1 MLSRITIDQRRIQG
15 ILADP
20 IAAVDP
26 GEGVVDENSFGSPS
40 LSYTETIIKLF
51 LKTSAKIILFMPYL
65 MNSVGVVTFVILVV
79 VVGALG
85 YLKTQILLS
94 TSRDEKYYNYG
105 RLLKKAF
112 KANYFYLVTLVECTS
127 YLIEYGF
134 IVLQVVLGLS
144 RSPRSS
150 RLESSVMSESPS
162 SMSSSLYWLYVL
174 PSIVLFCSP
183 RKSKTQSFGSLA
195 IWRSC

>member
-20 IAAVDP
+20 IAPVSP
-26 GEGVVDENSFGSPS
+26 GEGAADENSFGTPS

-65 MNSVGVVTFVILVV
+65 MNSVGVVTFIILVII
-79 VVGALG
+79 VGALG

-94 TSRDEKYYNYG
+94 TSRDENYYNYG

-134 IVLQVVLGLS
+134 IVLQVNS
-144 RSPRSS
+144 
-150 RLESSVMSESPS
+150 
-162 SMSSSLYWLYVL
+162 
-174 PSIVLFCSP
+174 
-183 RKSKTQSFGSLA
+183 
-195 IWRSC
+195 